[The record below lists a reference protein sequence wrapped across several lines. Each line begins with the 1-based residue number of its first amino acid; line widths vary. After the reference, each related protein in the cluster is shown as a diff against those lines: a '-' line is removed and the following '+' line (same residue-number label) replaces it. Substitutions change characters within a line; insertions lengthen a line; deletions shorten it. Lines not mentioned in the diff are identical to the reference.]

1 MYFAFF
7 FAFTRMNGI
16 SRAEVMRFL
25 GKCVGG
31 KILLRNVRGYS
42 SLQWN
47 LSLLKYS
54 SCYMA
59 LTRMKGKE
67 LVPFYYRTPIEPWF
81 LIQIIKRK
89 LKKILTIIIKF
100 LSEKLHTLE
109 TV

>member
-16 SRAEVMRFL
+16 SRVEVMRFL

-42 SLQWN
+42 SLQGN

-67 LVPFYYRTPIEPWF
+67 LVPFYYRTPIEP
-81 LIQIIKRK
+81 
-89 LKKILTIIIKF
+89 
-100 LSEKLHTLE
+100 
-109 TV
+109 